1 MSEFDK
7 IIGYADIKDELI
19 RFCDVLKNFDKYKR
33 LGVEI
38 PRGILLYGELG
49 IGKTLL
55 AKSFIKESKIK
66 SFTIR
71 KDKHSREFV
80 NHIRNIFYKAK
91 REEFAIVFLDDIDK
105 FANEDDFH
113 KDAEEYVVVQ
123 SCIDECKGSNVF
135 VLATANN
142 IYCLPNSLMRAGRF
156 DKVIQ
161 MTCPGGDDAKKI
173 IKHFLSKKRVLGDID
188 IDDISSFLAG
198 HSCAELE
205 MVINEAGIYA
215 VFDKRAKIEQ
225 RDIIKACMRL
235 IFDASESV
243 EYIDSNI
250 LKKVAVHE
258 SGHAVISEILEP
270 GSVNLVS
277 ICGYSNNSGGITSV
291 RKPDDYNFNV
301 VAQENEVIRSLGG
314 KAATEMIYGTFD
326 LGCIDDLQRAL
337 DLVTTFVDNYCAYG
351 FDAFEGCNP
360 SQYLLESKDRKVA
373 KEMDRYYRKS
383 KQIIAENRGF
393 FDAMVQELLK
403 EKTLTKKQIRSI
415 RDSVMIRA

>member
-19 RFCDVLKNFDKYKR
+19 RFCDVLKNFKEYKR
-33 LGVEI
+33 MGVEI
-38 PRGILLYGELG
+38 PSGILLYGEPG
-49 IGKTLL
+49 IGKTIL

-71 KDKHSREFV
+71 KDKHGGEFV
-80 NHIRNIFYKAK
+80 NHIRNTFDKAK
-91 REEFAIVFLDDIDK
+91 KEECAIVFLDDMDK
-105 FANEDDFH
+105 FANEDEYH

-123 SCIDECKGSNVF
+123 SCIDDCKGSNVF

-161 MTCPGGDDAKKI
+161 MTCPVGDDAK
-173 IKHFLSKKRVLGDID
+173 KHFLSKKRVLGDID

>member
-19 RFCDVLKNFDKYKR
+19 RFCDVLKNFKEYKR
-33 LGVEI
+33 MGVEI
-38 PRGILLYGELG
+38 PSGILLYGEPG
-49 IGKTLL
+49 IGKTIL

-80 NHIRNIFYKAK
+80 NHIRNTFDKAK
-91 REEFAIVFLDDIDK
+91 KEECAIIFLDDIDK

-123 SCIDECKGSNVF
+123 SCIDDCKGSNVF

-250 LKKVAVHE
+250 LKKVAIHE

-277 ICGYSNNSGGITSV
+277 ICGYSNTSGGITSV

-337 DLVTTFVDNYCAYG
+337 DLVTIFVDNYCAYG